1 MFDRFRD
8 LLDGPLRVRPEEGS
22 SRVMPIRDAVA
33 RFVRPGMT
41 LHATSTTSRPNALL
55 YEVMRQHW
63 GRDPRFT
70 YVTISMTGHAACLV
84 RGGLLARVITT
95 FCGDSYPTPGPN
107 NAFVRAYLDKTV
119 EIENWSML
127 TLPLRLK
134 AAAMGIPWHPTRSIV
149 GSTMAEE
156 NREAFRLLPEVPCE
170 AGADRPLSNGE
181 PGIGLV
187 RALAPDLS
195 LVHALAADPA
205 GNALLAPPYGE
216 DVYGALAAKEGAI
229 VSAERIVSAEYL
241 RRHNHLVRIPSYAVR
256 AVCLAPY
263 GSHPSGISNRGIP
276 ELEAYAEDYAFL
288 NEVRH
293 ASKSPERLDAWTKE
307 WVLDV
312 PDHEAYVRKL
322 GFDRILF
329 LKGKADGDSWM
340 PELAELEG
348 GIDLEAPANA
358 LETMIAEAARRLAD
372 RSRAEEYRTILAG
385 VGASNLAAWLAAS
398 ALRDEGRDVDLM
410 AELGF
415 YGYAPRPA
423 DPFIFNY
430 RNLPTCKLLTGI
442 ETTMGIFM
450 GGARNRCIGA
460 LGAGQVDRA
469 GNLNSTKIP
478 GVTYLVG
485 SGGANDIASSAREVV
500 VCAQQDPARFPDRVP
515 YITSPGA
522 RVRTV
527 VTDLGVLEK
536 RGGDPELALTGV
548 FADGALDPA
557 ALARRAAER
566 CGWKLR
572 VADDLAVLPRATPAE
587 LRLLRL
593 WDPRRQFLGKQDAS

>member
-8 LLDGPLRVRPEEGS
+8 ALEGPLRVRAQEGS
-22 SRVMPIRDAVA
+22 SKVMPVGEAVA

-41 LHATSTTSRPNALL
+41 LHALSTTSRPNAIL
-55 YEVMRQHW
+55 YEVMRRFW
-63 GRDPRFT
+63 GKDPRFT
-70 YVTISMTGHAACLV
+70 YVSISLTGTAPVMV
-84 RGGLLARVITT
+84 RGGLIARAITT

-107 NAFVRAYLDKTV
+107 PVFTRAFLDQTL

-134 AAAMGIPWHPTRSIV
+134 AAAMGIPWHPTRSLV
-149 GSTMAEE
+149 GSSMAEE
-156 NREAFRLLPEVPCE
+156 NHDAFRLSGDDETV
-170 AGADRPLSNGE
+170 GM
-181 PGIGLV
+181 V
-187 RALAPDLS
+187 RALEPDLS
-195 LVHALAADPA
+195 LVHAWAADPA

-216 DVYGALAAKEGAI
+216 DVYGALAARDGAI
-229 VSAERIVSAEYL
+229 VSVERVVSADFL

-256 AVCLAPY
+256 AVCPAPW
-263 GSHPSGISNRGIP
+263 GSHPSGISNRGMP

-288 NEVRH
+288 NDLRR
-293 ASKSPERLDAWTKE
+293 AAKSTETLDAWAKE
-307 WVLDV
+307 WVLEV

-322 GFDRILF
+322 GMDRILF

-340 PELAELEG
+340 PELAELDAS
-348 GIDLEAPANA
+348 IDLDAPPSPV
-358 LETMIAEAARRLAD
+358 ETMIAVAARKIEERC
-372 RSRAEEYRTILAG
+372 RAEEYRTILAG
-385 VGASNLAAWLAAS
+385 VGASNLAAWLANAR
-398 ALRDEGRDVDLM
+398 LREDGFDNELM

-415 YGYAPRPA
+415 YGYSPRPA

-450 GGARNRCIGA
+450 GGRNNRCVGA
-460 LGAGQVDRA
+460 LGAAQVDRL

-500 VCAQQDPARFPDRVP
+500 VCAQQDASRFPERVP
-515 YITSPGA
+515 YITSPGR
-522 RVRTV
+522 RVSTV

-536 RGGDPELALTGV
+536 DGEGSDAELVLTGV
-548 FADGALDPA
+548 FPDGSSDLTR
-557 ALARRAAER
+557 LARRAVER

-572 VADDLAVLPRATPAE
+572 VAGDLALIPPARPE
-587 LRLLRL
+587 ETRLLRL
-593 WDPRRQFLGKQDAS
+593 FDPRRQFLGKQDPA